1 MFNCQVAHQN
11 CVYACPT
18 PIQEAV
24 ARAFELELKRLES
37 PECYFKSI
45 SVDLQQRRDM
55 IVSILEEAGIP
66 PVVPEVKKLTNFM
79 YFSCLSKFVMIFQ
92 SMLMLTPS
100 YFSYNL
106 ECSGCLQ
113 PNYDL
118 YEISNHKIPMN

>member
-66 PVVPEVKKLTNFM
+66 PVVPEVKYIPSSCT
-79 YFSCLSKFVMIFQ
+79 YFTCLV
-92 SMLMLTPS
+92 MLTIQIFVCRFRVATLS
-100 YFSYNL
+100 WL
-106 ECSGCLQ
+106 IGHL
-113 PNYDL
+113 
-118 YEISNHKIPMN
+118 

>member
-79 YFSCLSKFVMIFQ
+79 YFSCLSKFVM
-92 SMLMLTPS
+92 LTITHRFFLS
-100 YFSYNL
+100 F
-106 ECSGCLQ
+106 
-113 PNYDL
+113 
-118 YEISNHKIPMN
+118 

>member
-66 PVVPEVKKLTNFM
+66 PVVPEVKTPTNFM
-79 YFSCLSKFVMIFQ
+79 YFSFLSKIV
-92 SMLMLTPS
+92 MLTITHRFFLS
-100 YFSYNL
+100 F
-106 ECSGCLQ
+106 
-113 PNYDL
+113 
-118 YEISNHKIPMN
+118 

>member
-1 MFNCQVAHQN
+1 MGCVSTIKNVHTIVMIIRPILNYCNFVLFSGPPHLMFNCQVAHQN

-66 PVVPEVKKLTNFM
+66 PVVPEVKNIS
-79 YFSCLSKFVMIFQ
+79 SCTCF
-92 SMLMLTPS
+92 
-100 YFSYNL
+100 
-106 ECSGCLQ
+106 
-113 PNYDL
+113 
-118 YEISNHKIPMN
+118 